1 MKFPIKMF
9 RQREKYTDWQPH
21 PQSIFLLWEGSNK
34 QKIALGTR
42 LPDWDTL
49 QYGTIHI
56 CRPWKL
62 PNFQVGGPTCPGTS
76 KILPPHWPWMFN
88 FSQTPS
94 PLQMITNQLEGNII
108 LGWLLYVINS
118 FLQVGFHF
126 QYRLIN
132 LVWLSIDFFSF
143 SWSQSHP
150 QNNFKKLK
158 TYFSPCSYS
167 EKMRSSQDWAEASLC
182 TFSWHYIFVCAVVQ
196 KYREMFSLKKFFLV
210 LILQSTCFICIT
222 SKRKQTTEQQ
232 PHQLA
237 LNFSLLHFL
246 VCICV
251 YTYF

>member
-1 MKFPIKMF
+1 M
-9 RQREKYTDWQPH
+9 
-21 PQSIFLLWEGSNK
+21 
-34 QKIALGTR
+34 
-42 LPDWDTL
+42 
-49 QYGTIHI
+49 
-56 CRPWKL
+56 
-62 PNFQVGGPTCPGTS
+62 PNFQDPPTTCPVTS
-76 KILPPHWPWMFN
+76 KILPPLWPWMSN
-88 FSQTPS
+88 YPQTPL
-94 PLQMITNQLEGNII
+94 PLQMITNQLKGNII
-108 LGWLLYVINS
+108 LGWLLYVIKS

-126 QYRLIN
+126 QYQLIN

-167 EKMRSSQDWAEASLC
+167 EKMGSGQDWAEASLS
-182 TFSWHYIFVCAVVQ
+182 TFSWLYIFVCAVVQ
-196 KYREMFSLKKFFLV
+196 KYHEMFSLKKFVLV

-222 SKRKQTTEQQ
+222 WKRKQTTEQQ

-251 YTYF
+251 YIYF